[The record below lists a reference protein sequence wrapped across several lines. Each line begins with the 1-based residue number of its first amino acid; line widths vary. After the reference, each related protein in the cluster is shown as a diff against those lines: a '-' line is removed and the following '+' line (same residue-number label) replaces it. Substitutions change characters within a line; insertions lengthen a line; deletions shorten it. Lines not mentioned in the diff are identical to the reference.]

1 MPDITFQVTF
11 HESGFSYDDYPIEL
25 AWTLRTTS
33 TAGGAVSRTS
43 GTDKRPRYV
52 KEFLLFLGLV
62 FTKITICLQMTY
74 NFRGSVEKTSQQK
87 DGRGSASSSAS
98 SNISQQ
104 QPRKMTFMEQVNK
117 RKGKTIFLSS
127 SINRNLVEFN

>member
-1 MPDITFQVTF
+1 MTF

-52 KEFLLFLGLV
+52 KRFLIIF
-62 FTKITICLQMTY
+62 
-74 NFRGSVEKTSQQK
+74 E
-87 DGRGSASSSAS
+87 GRGF
-98 SNISQQ
+98 NTLIPTIS
-104 QPRKMTFMEQVNK
+104 V
-117 RKGKTIFLSS
+117 
-127 SINRNLVEFN
+127 

>member
-62 FTKITICLQMTY
+62 LHFNDYTTITICL
-74 NFRGSVEKTSQQK
+74 
-87 DGRGSASSSAS
+87 
-98 SNISQQ
+98 
-104 QPRKMTFMEQVNK
+104 
-117 RKGKTIFLSS
+117 
-127 SINRNLVEFN
+127 

>member
-52 KEFLLFLGLV
+52 KEFLLFLGL
-62 FTKITICLQMTY
+62 FLHLPHENNNLLTNDIQ
-74 NFRGSVEKTSQQK
+74 FQR
-87 DGRGSASSSAS
+87 
-98 SNISQQ
+98 IS
-104 QPRKMTFMEQVNK
+104 
-117 RKGKTIFLSS
+117 
-127 SINRNLVEFN
+127 